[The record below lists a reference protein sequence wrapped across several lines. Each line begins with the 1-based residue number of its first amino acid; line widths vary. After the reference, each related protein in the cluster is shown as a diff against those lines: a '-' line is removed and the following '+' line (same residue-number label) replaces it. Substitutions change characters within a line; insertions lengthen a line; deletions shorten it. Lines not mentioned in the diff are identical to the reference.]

1 MKENE
6 LKNEKSVDV
15 LSFKQ
20 LESQKIV
27 LPQDLFRSSF
37 TWFCY
42 EIYKSLAFRIWMLLW
57 VPLSVWWKL
66 SNNCIYPLIISL
78 LVLFLGPIFVLVIC
92 GLSRKR
98 SLSKQ
103 HTQFSKEITKNP
115 PSSDPHDWE
124 VVAANLNSYFY
135 ENKTWNTKYFFFNAM
150 SCQKAFKTTLLE
162 PFSLKKDES
171 AKVKSFKDSVPYIE
185 EALQVY
191 AAGFDKEWKLFNT
204 EKEESP
210 FDLED
215 IQLPK
220 EAYRFKLTWILKRI
234 FNLRCLPLFLYYFLI
249 VYTSGNA
256 DLISRFL
263 FPVVMFFIMT
273 RDFQNMRM
281 IVLSVKME
289 HKMQFLST
297 IINEQESGANGWD
310 EIAKKIN
317 RFLFKKKVWNN
328 EEFFYDGLDC
338 EWFFSCFFYRL
349 LSLKK
354 PTWFASLNVEL
365 WPYIKEVQSVV
376 TSLFSEKVNMF
387 FST

>member
-15 LSFKQ
+15 LPFKQ
-20 LESQKIV
+20 LESQKTV
-27 LPQDLFRSSF
+27 LPQDVFRNEL

-42 EIYKSLAFRIWMLLW
+42 EMSKSLAFRIWMLLW
-57 VPLSVWWKL
+57 LPLSVWWKL
-66 SNNCIYPLIISL
+66 SNNWVYPLIVSL
-78 LVLFLGPIFVLVIC
+78 LVLVLGPIFVLVIC

-103 HTQFSKEITKNP
+103 LIQFCKEITENT

-124 VVAANLNSYFY
+124 VVAANLNSYLY
-135 ENKTWNTKYFFFNAM
+135 ENKAWNTRYFFFNAM
-150 SCQKAFKTTLLE
+150 GCQEAFRTTLLE
-162 PFSLKKDES
+162 PFSLKKDEA
-171 AKVKSFKDSVPYIE
+171 AKVKSFKDFVPYIE
-185 EALQVY
+185 EALGVY
-191 AAGFDKEWKLFNT
+191 FTEVEKQWKLFNT
-204 EKEESP
+204 EKSWSP
-210 FDLED
+210 VGLED
-215 IQLPK
+215 AKLPK

-234 FNLRCLPLFLYYFLI
+234 FKLRCLRVFLYYFLI
-249 VYTSGNA
+249 VYTSGNV

-310 EIAKKIN
+310 EIAKKMN
-317 RFLFKKKVWNN
+317 RYLFEKKVWNN

-354 PTWFASLNVEL
+354 TMWFASLNVEL
-365 WPYIKEVQSVV
+365 WPYIKEAQSVV
-376 TSLFSEKVNMF
+376 TSL
-387 FST
+387 

>member
-57 VPLSVWWKL
+57 LPLSVWWKL
-66 SNNCIYPLIISL
+66 SNNCIYPLIVSL

-103 HTQFSKEITKNP
+103 LIQFCKEVTENT

-124 VVAANLNSYFY
+124 VVAANLNSYLY
-135 ENKTWNTKYFFFNAM
+135 ENKAWNTRYFFFNAM
-150 SCQKAFKTTLLE
+150 GCQEAFRTTLLE
-162 PFSLKKDES
+162 PFSLKKDEA

-185 EALQVY
+185 EALGVY
-191 AAGFDKEWKLFNT
+191 FTEVEKQWKLFNT
-204 EKEESP
+204 EKSWSP
-210 FDLED
+210 VGLED
-215 IQLPK
+215 AKLPK

-234 FNLRCLPLFLYYFLI
+234 FNLWCLPLFLYYFYI
-249 VYTSGNA
+249 VYMLRN
-256 DLISRFL
+256 DELILRTLYLGWIL
-263 FPVVMFFIMT
+263 FMLVQG
-273 RDFQNMRM
+273 FQNIR
-281 IVLSVKME
+281 VLIMSME

-310 EIAKKIN
+310 EIARKMN
-317 RFLFKKKVWNN
+317 RYLFEKKVWKN
-328 EEFFYDGLDC
+328 EEFFFDGIDC
-338 EWFFSCFFYRL
+338 EWFFSHFFYRV
-349 LSLKK
+349 LSAKK
-354 PTWFASLNVEL
+354 SMRALSLNVEL
-365 WPYIKEVQSVV
+365 WPYIKEAQLSCSEE
-376 TSLFSEKVNMF
+376 SLA
-387 FST
+387 

>member
-1 MKENE
+1 M
-6 LKNEKSVDV
+6 S
-15 LSFKQ
+15 
-20 LESQKIV
+20 
-27 LPQDLFRSSF
+27 
-37 TWFCY
+37 
-42 EIYKSLAFRIWMLLW
+42 KSLAFRIWMLLW
-57 VPLSVWWKL
+57 LPLSVWWKL
-66 SNNCIYPLIISL
+66 SNNWIYPFIVSL
-78 LVLFLGPIFVLVIC
+78 LFLFLGPIFLLVIC

-103 HTQFSKEITKNP
+103 LTQFCKEITKNT
-115 PSSDPHDWE
+115 PSLNTRDWE

-135 ENKTWNTKYFFFNAM
+135 ENKAWNTKYFFFSAM
-150 SCQKAFKTTLLE
+150 GCQEAFRITLLE
-162 PFSLKKDES
+162 PFSSKKDEA

-185 EALQVY
+185 EALGVY
-191 AAGFDKEWKLFNT
+191 FTEVEKHWKLFNT
-204 EKEESP
+204 EKSWSP
-210 FDLED
+210 VGLED
-215 IQLPK
+215 AKLPK

-234 FNLRCLPLFLYYFLI
+234 FKLRCLRVFLYNFLI

-310 EIAKKIN
+310 EIARKIN
-317 RFLFKKKVWNN
+317 KFLFKKKVWNN

-338 EWFFSCFFYRL
+338 EWFFSCSFYHL

-354 PTWFASLNVEL
+354 TMWFASLNVEL
-365 WPYIKEVQSVV
+365 WPYIKEVQSR
-376 TSLFSEKVNMF
+376 SNKSF
-387 FST
+387 

>member
-57 VPLSVWWKL
+57 LPLSVWWKL
-66 SNNCIYPLIISL
+66 SNNCIYPLIVSL

-103 HTQFSKEITKNP
+103 LIQFCKEITENT

-124 VVAANLNSYFY
+124 VVAANLNSYLY
-135 ENKTWNTKYFFFNAM
+135 ENKAWNTRYFFFNAM
-150 SCQKAFKTTLLE
+150 GCQEAFRTTLLE
-162 PFSLKKDES
+162 PFSLKKDEA

-185 EALQVY
+185 EALGVY
-191 AAGFDKEWKLFNT
+191 FTEVEKQWKLFNT
-204 EKEESP
+204 EKSWSP
-210 FDLED
+210 VGLED
-215 IQLPK
+215 AKLPK

-234 FNLRCLPLFLYYFLI
+234 FNLWCLPLFLYYFYI
-249 VYTSGNA
+249 VYMLRN
-256 DLISRFL
+256 DELILRTLYLGWIL
-263 FPVVMFFIMT
+263 FILVQG
-273 RDFQNMRM
+273 FQNIR
-281 IVLSVKME
+281 VLIMSME

-310 EIAKKIN
+310 EIARKMNRYLFEKKAW
-317 RFLFKKKVWNN
+317 KN
-328 EEFFYDGLDC
+328 EEFFFDGIDC
-338 EWFFSCFFYRL
+338 EWFFNHFFYRV
-349 LSLKK
+349 LSAKK
-354 PTWFASLNVEL
+354 SMWPLPLNVEL
-365 WPYIKEVQSVV
+365 WPYIKEAQLSR
-376 TSLFSEKVNMF
+376 SEVLLV
-387 FST
+387 

>member
-57 VPLSVWWKL
+57 LPLSVWWKL
-66 SNNCIYPLIISL
+66 SNNCIYPLIVSL

-103 HTQFSKEITKNP
+103 LIQFCKEVTENT

-124 VVAANLNSYFY
+124 VVAANLNSYLY
-135 ENKTWNTKYFFFNAM
+135 ENKAWNTRYFFFNAM
-150 SCQKAFKTTLLE
+150 GCQEAFRTTLLE
-162 PFSLKKDES
+162 PFSLKKDEA

-191 AAGFDKEWKLFNT
+191 ATGFDKQWKLFIT
-204 EKEESP
+204 EKSWSP
-210 FDLED
+210 VGLED
-215 IQLPK
+215 VQLPK
-220 EAYRFKLTWILKRI
+220 DIHRSKLTWFLKRI
-234 FNLRCLPLFLYYFLI
+234 FTIYSLPLWLAFLNCICVSQHFCLAFRILCPGLFFLMM
-249 VYTSGNA
+249 VW
-256 DLISRFL
+256 L
-263 FPVVMFFIMT
+263 
-273 RDFQNMRM
+273 FQNMRTTA
-281 IVLSVKME
+281 LLVKME
-289 HKMQFLST
+289 HKMQFLLT

-310 EIAKKIN
+310 EIARKMNRYLFEKKAW
-317 RFLFKKKVWNN
+317 KN
-328 EEFFYDGLDC
+328 EEFFFEGIDC
-338 EWFFSCFFYRL
+338 EWFFSHFFYRL
-349 LSLKK
+349 LSARKSMWLL
-354 PTWFASLNVEL
+354 PLNVEL
-365 WPYIKEVQSVV
+365 WPYIKEAQLSRNEE
-376 TSLFSEKVNMF
+376 SLMKK
-387 FST
+387 

>member
-57 VPLSVWWKL
+57 LPLSVWWKL
-66 SNNCIYPLIISL
+66 SNNCIYPLIVSL

-103 HTQFSKEITKNP
+103 LIQFCKEVTENT

-124 VVAANLNSYFY
+124 VVAANLNSYLY
-135 ENKTWNTKYFFFNAM
+135 ENKAWNTRYFFFNAM
-150 SCQKAFKTTLLE
+150 GCQEAFRTTLLE
-162 PFSLKKDES
+162 PFSLKKDEA

-185 EALQVY
+185 EALGVY
-191 AAGFDKEWKLFNT
+191 FREVEKQWKLFNT
-204 EKEESP
+204 EKSWSP
-210 FDLED
+210 VGLED
-215 IQLPK
+215 AKLPK
-220 EAYRFKLTWILKRI
+220 EAYRFKLTWFLKRI
-234 FNLRCLPLFLYYFLI
+234 SNIFMLIPFLNGMCCIYVSRGMCLLLRTLYLGWILFML
-249 VYTSGNA
+249 VQG
-256 DLISRFL
+256 
-263 FPVVMFFIMT
+263 
-273 RDFQNMRM
+273 FQNIR
-281 IVLSVKME
+281 VLIMSME

-310 EIAKKIN
+310 EIARKMN
-317 RFLFKKKVWNN
+317 RYLFEKKVWKN
-328 EEFFYDGLDC
+328 EEFFFDGIDC
-338 EWFFSCFFYRL
+338 EWFFSHFFYRV
-349 LSLKK
+349 LSAKK
-354 PTWFASLNVEL
+354 SMRALSLNVEL
-365 WPYIKEVQSVV
+365 WPYIKEAQLSCSEE
-376 TSLFSEKVNMF
+376 SLA
-387 FST
+387 

>member
-20 LESQKIV
+20 LESQKTV

-57 VPLSVWWKL
+57 LPLSVWWKL
-66 SNNCIYPLIISL
+66 SNNWIYPLIVSL
-78 LVLFLGPIFVLVIC
+78 LILFLGPIFVLVIC

-103 HTQFSKEITKNP
+103 LIQFCKEITENT

-124 VVAANLNSYFY
+124 AVAANLNSYLY
-135 ENKTWNTKYFFFNAM
+135 ENKAWNTKYFFFNAKG
-150 SCQKAFKTTLLE
+150 CQEAFRTTLLE
-162 PFSLKKDES
+162 PFSLKKDEA

-185 EALQVY
+185 EALEVY
-191 AAGFDKEWKLFNT
+191 FTEVERQWKLFNS
-204 EKEESP
+204 EKSWSP
-210 FDLED
+210 VGLED
-215 IQLPK
+215 AKLPK
-220 EAYRFKLTWILKRI
+220 EAYRFKLTWVLKRI
-234 FNLRCLPLFLYYFLI
+234 FNRRCLPLFLFYLHNVF
-249 VYTSGNA
+249 
-256 DLISRFL
+256 ISRNDGTIARPLFL
-263 FPVVMFFIMT
+263 VVLFFIMT
-273 RDFQNMRM
+273 RDFRNMRM

-310 EIAKKIN
+310 EIAKKMN
-317 RFLFKKKVWNN
+317 RYLFEKKVWKN
-328 EEFFYDGLDC
+328 EEFFFDGIDC
-338 EWFFSCFFYRL
+338 EWFFSHFFYRV
-349 LSLKK
+349 LSAKK
-354 PTWFASLNVEL
+354 SMRALSLNVEL
-365 WPYIKEVQSVV
+365 WPYIKEAQLSCSEE
-376 TSLFSEKVNMF
+376 SLA
-387 FST
+387 

>member
-57 VPLSVWWKL
+57 LPLSVWWKL
-66 SNNCIYPLIISL
+66 SNNCIYPLIVSL

-103 HTQFSKEITKNP
+103 LIQFCKEVTENT

-124 VVAANLNSYFY
+124 VVAANLNSYLY
-135 ENKTWNTKYFFFNAM
+135 ENKAWNTRYFFFNAM
-150 SCQKAFKTTLLE
+150 GCQEAFRTTLLE
-162 PFSLKKDES
+162 PFSLKKDKA

-191 AAGFDKEWKLFNT
+191 ATGFDKQWKLFIT
-204 EKEESP
+204 EKSWSP
-210 FDLED
+210 VGLED
-215 IQLPK
+215 VQLPK
-220 EAYRFKLTWILKRI
+220 DIHRSKLTWFLKRI
-234 FNLRCLPLFLYYFLI
+234 FTIYSLPLWLAFLNCICVSQHFCLAFRILCPGLFFLMM
-249 VYTSGNA
+249 VW
-256 DLISRFL
+256 L
-263 FPVVMFFIMT
+263 
-273 RDFQNMRM
+273 FQNMRTTA
-281 IVLSVKME
+281 LLVKME
-289 HKMQFLST
+289 HKMQFLLT

-310 EIAKKIN
+310 EIARKMNRYLFEKKAW
-317 RFLFKKKVWNN
+317 KN
-328 EEFFYDGLDC
+328 EEFFFEGIDC
-338 EWFFSCFFYRL
+338 EWFFSHFFYRL
-349 LSLKK
+349 LSAKK
-354 PTWFASLNVEL
+354 SMWLLPLNVEL
-365 WPYIKEVQSVV
+365 WPYIKEAQLSRNEE
-376 TSLFSEKVNMF
+376 SLMKK
-387 FST
+387 

>member
-57 VPLSVWWKL
+57 LPLSVWWKL
-66 SNNCIYPLIISL
+66 SNNCIYPLIVSL

-103 HTQFSKEITKNP
+103 LIQFCKEVTENT

-124 VVAANLNSYFY
+124 VVAANLNSYLY
-135 ENKTWNTKYFFFNAM
+135 ENKAWNTRYFFFNAM
-150 SCQKAFKTTLLE
+150 GCQEAFRTSVLE
-162 PFSLKKDES
+162 PFSLKKDEA

-185 EALQVY
+185 EALGVY
-191 AAGFDKEWKLFNT
+191 FTEVEKQWKLFNT
-204 EKEESP
+204 EKSWSP
-210 FDLED
+210 VGLED
-215 IQLPK
+215 AKLPK

-234 FNLRCLPLFLYYFLI
+234 FNLWCLPLFLYYFYI
-249 VYTSGNA
+249 VYMLRN
-256 DLISRFL
+256 DELILRTLYLGWIL
-263 FPVVMFFIMT
+263 FMLVQG
-273 RDFQNMRM
+273 FQNIR
-281 IVLSVKME
+281 VLIMSME

-310 EIAKKIN
+310 EIARKMN
-317 RFLFKKKVWNN
+317 RYLFEKKVWKN
-328 EEFFYDGLDC
+328 EEFFFDGIDC
-338 EWFFSCFFYRL
+338 EWFFSHFFYRV
-349 LSLKK
+349 LSAKK
-354 PTWFASLNVEL
+354 SMRALSLNVEL
-365 WPYIKEVQSVV
+365 WPYIKEAQLSCSEE
-376 TSLFSEKVNMF
+376 SLA
-387 FST
+387 

>member
-57 VPLSVWWKL
+57 LPLSVWWKL
-66 SNNCIYPLIISL
+66 SNNFIYPLIVSL

-103 HTQFSKEITKNP
+103 LIQFCKEVTENT

-124 VVAANLNSYFY
+124 VVAANLNSYLY
-135 ENKTWNTKYFFFNAM
+135 ENKAWNTRYFFFNAM
-150 SCQKAFKTTLLE
+150 GCQEAFRTSVLE
-162 PFSLKKDES
+162 PFSLKKDEA

-185 EALQVY
+185 EALGVY
-191 AAGFDKEWKLFNT
+191 FTEVEKQWKLFNT
-204 EKEESP
+204 EKSWSP
-210 FDLED
+210 VGLED
-215 IQLPK
+215 AKLPK

-234 FNLRCLPLFLYYFLI
+234 FNLWCLPLFLYYFYI
-249 VYTSGNA
+249 VYMLRN
-256 DLISRFL
+256 DELILRTLYLGWIL
-263 FPVVMFFIMT
+263 FMLVQG
-273 RDFQNMRM
+273 FQNIR
-281 IVLSVKME
+281 VLIMSME

-310 EIAKKIN
+310 EIARKMN
-317 RFLFKKKVWNN
+317 RYLFEKKVWKN
-328 EEFFYDGLDC
+328 EEFFFDGIDC
-338 EWFFSCFFYRL
+338 EWFFSHFFYRV
-349 LSLKK
+349 LSAKK
-354 PTWFASLNVEL
+354 SMRALSLNVEL
-365 WPYIKEVQSVV
+365 WPYIKEAQLSCSEE
-376 TSLFSEKVNMF
+376 SLA
-387 FST
+387 

>member
-57 VPLSVWWKL
+57 LPLSVWWKL
-66 SNNCIYPLIISL
+66 SNNWIYPLIVSL
-78 LVLFLGPIFVLVIC
+78 LVLFWGPIFLLFIRE
-92 GLSRKR
+92 LSRKR

-103 HTQFSKEITKNP
+103 LTQFCKEITKNT

-124 VVAANLNSYFY
+124 VVAANLNSYLY
-135 ENKTWNTKYFFFNAM
+135 ENKAWNTRYFFFNAM
-150 SCQKAFKTTLLE
+150 GCQEAFRTTLLE
-162 PFSLKKDES
+162 PFSLKKDEA

-185 EALQVY
+185 EALGVY
-191 AAGFDKEWKLFNT
+191 FTEVEKQWKLFNT
-204 EKEESP
+204 EKSWSP
-210 FDLED
+210 VGLED
-215 IQLPK
+215 AKLPK
-220 EAYRFKLTWILKRI
+220 EAHRSKFTWLLGRI
-234 FNLRCLPLFLYYFLI
+234 FTIYFLPLCPAFFNCI
-249 VYTSGNA
+249 YTSRND
-256 DLISRFL
+256 DLISDFLWTVVIFL
-263 FPVVMFFIMT
+263 FMVWLFRNI
-273 RDFQNMRM
+273 RM

-310 EIAKKIN
+310 EIAKKMN
-317 RFLFKKKVWNN
+317 RYLFEKKVWNN
-328 EEFFYDGLDC
+328 EDFFYDGLDC
-338 EWFFSCFFYRL
+338 EWFFSRFFYRL

-354 PTWFASLNVEL
+354 PMWFASLNVEL
-365 WPYIKEVQSVV
+365 WPYIKEAQSARN
-376 TSLFSEKVNMF
+376 EKPLK
-387 FST
+387 

>member
-1 MKENE
+1 MKDNE
-6 LKNEKSVDV
+6 IGDEKSVDV

-57 VPLSVWWKL
+57 LPLSVWWKL
-66 SNNCIYPLIISL
+66 SNNCIYPLIVSL

-103 HTQFSKEITKNP
+103 LIQFCKEVTENT

-124 VVAANLNSYFY
+124 VVAANLNSYLY
-135 ENKTWNTKYFFFNAM
+135 ENKAWNTRYFFFNAM
-150 SCQKAFKTTLLE
+150 GCQEAFRTTLLE
-162 PFSLKKDES
+162 PFSLKKDEA

-185 EALQVY
+185 EALGVY
-191 AAGFDKEWKLFNT
+191 FTEVEKQWKLFNT
-204 EKEESP
+204 EKSWSP
-210 FDLED
+210 VGLED
-215 IQLPK
+215 AKLPK

-234 FNLRCLPLFLYYFLI
+234 FNLWCLPLFLYYFYI
-249 VYTSGNA
+249 VYMLRN
-256 DLISRFL
+256 DELILRTLYLGWIL
-263 FPVVMFFIMT
+263 FMLVQG
-273 RDFQNMRM
+273 FQNIR
-281 IVLSVKME
+281 VLIMSME

-310 EIAKKIN
+310 EIARKMN
-317 RFLFKKKVWNN
+317 RYLFEKKVWNN
-328 EEFFYDGLDC
+328 EEFFYDGIDC
-338 EWFFSCFFYRL
+338 EWFFSHFFYRV
-349 LSLKK
+349 LSAKK
-354 PTWFASLNVEL
+354 SMRALSLNVEL
-365 WPYIKEVQSVV
+365 WPYIKEAQLSCSEE
-376 TSLFSEKVNMF
+376 SLA
-387 FST
+387 

>member
-57 VPLSVWWKL
+57 LPLSVWWKL
-66 SNNCIYPLIISL
+66 SNNCIYPLIVSL

-103 HTQFSKEITKNP
+103 LIQFCKEVTENT

-124 VVAANLNSYFY
+124 VVAANLNSYLY
-135 ENKTWNTKYFFFNAM
+135 ENKAWNTRYFFFNAM
-150 SCQKAFKTTLLE
+150 GCQEAFRTTLLE
-162 PFSLKKDES
+162 PFSLKKDEA

-185 EALQVY
+185 EALGVY
-191 AAGFDKEWKLFNT
+191 FTEVEKQWKLFNT
-204 EKEESP
+204 EKSWSP
-210 FDLED
+210 VGLED
-215 IQLPK
+215 AKLPK

-234 FNLRCLPLFLYYFLI
+234 FNLWCLPLFLYYFYI
-249 VYTSGNA
+249 VYMLRN
-256 DLISRFL
+256 DELILRTLYLGWIL
-263 FPVVMFFIMT
+263 FMLVQG
-273 RDFQNMRM
+273 FQNIR
-281 IVLSVKME
+281 VLIMSME

-310 EIAKKIN
+310 EIARKMN
-317 RFLFKKKVWNN
+317 RYLFEKKVWNN
-328 EEFFYDGLDC
+328 EEFFYDGIDC
-338 EWFFSCFFYRL
+338 EWFFSHFFYRV
-349 LSLKK
+349 LSAKK
-354 PTWFASLNVEL
+354 SMRALSLNVEL
-365 WPYIKEVQSVV
+365 WPYIKEAQLSCNEE
-376 TSLFSEKVNMF
+376 SLA
-387 FST
+387 

>member
-57 VPLSVWWKL
+57 LPLSVWWKL
-66 SNNCIYPLIISL
+66 SNNWVYPLIVSL
-78 LVLFLGPIFVLVIC
+78 LVLFLGPIFLLFIRE
-92 GLSRKR
+92 LSRER

-103 HTQFSKEITKNP
+103 LIQFCKEITKNT

-124 VVAANLNSYFY
+124 VVAANLNSYLY
-135 ENKTWNTKYFFFNAM
+135 ENKAWNTRYFFFNAM
-150 SCQKAFKTTLLE
+150 GCQEAFRTTLLE
-162 PFSLKKDES
+162 PFSLKKDEA

-185 EALQVY
+185 EALGVY
-191 AAGFDKEWKLFNT
+191 FTEVEKQWKLFNT
-204 EKEESP
+204 EKSWSP
-210 FDLED
+210 VGLED
-215 IQLPK
+215 AKLPK
-220 EAYRFKLTWILKRI
+220 EAHRSKFTWLLGRI
-234 FNLRCLPLFLYYFLI
+234 FTIYFLPLCPAFFNCI
-249 VYTSGNA
+249 YTSRND
-256 DLISRFL
+256 DLISDFLWTVVIFL
-263 FPVVMFFIMT
+263 FMVWLFRNI
-273 RDFQNMRM
+273 RM

-310 EIAKKIN
+310 EIAKKMN
-317 RFLFKKKVWNN
+317 RYLFEKKVWNN
-328 EEFFYDGLDC
+328 EDFFYDGLDC
-338 EWFFSCFFYRL
+338 EWFFSRFFYRL

-354 PTWFASLNVEL
+354 PMWFASLNVEL
-365 WPYIKEVQSVV
+365 WPYIKEAQSARN
-376 TSLFSEKVNMF
+376 EKPLK
-387 FST
+387 